1 MSGDDKRR
9 EARYKASIHVL
20 VIRGKEV
27 VSLTTEDVSFRGVFV
42 RMDLPPAL
50 RQLVRLEVSLP
61 EGATLKVHAMVVFRV
76 PPGGPTV
83 AGAGMQFYGLEGR
96 ERVQWDSFVQ
106 SVRDLLPKSTPDPAV
121 DPQHPLHGL
130 HGLQDGPHDPA
141 HGPLDAI
148 DDRREFERHAV
159 RFEVRVS
166 TVDELRTLYTRDIS
180 KGGMAVET
188 DMDIAP
194 GTDVGLDLVHPR
206 NGKTFELE
214 ATVRRK
220 IRQPGASGLAVQF
233 KAMTPARREELER
246 FIASS
251 GSLPPRA

>member
-1 MSGDDKRR
+1 MSAEDKRR
-9 EARYKASIHVL
+9 EARYKASIPVK
-20 VIRGKEV
+20 VIRGKEI
-27 VSLTTEDVSFRGVFV
+27 VSLMSEDVSFRGVFV
-42 RMDLPPAL
+42 KMDLPPAL

-76 PPGGPTV
+76 PPGGEAI

-96 ERVQWDSFVQ
+96 ERAQWDGFVQ
-106 SVRDLLPKSTPDPAV
+106 SVRDQQPKSAPQPAV
-121 DPQHPLHGL
+121 YPN
-130 HGLQDGPHDPA
+130 HDAAA

-148 DDRREFERHAV
+148 DDRREHERHSI

-166 TVDELRTLYTRDIS
+166 TLDELRTLYTRDIS

-188 DMDIAP
+188 DMDLAP

-206 NGKTFELE
+206 SGAAFELE

-233 KAMTPARREELER
+233 KTMTPERRAELER

-251 GSLPPRA
+251 GSLPPLA

>member
-1 MSGDDKRR
+1 MTGDDKRR
-9 EARYKASIHVL
+9 EARYKASIPVL
-20 VIRGKEV
+20 VIRGKET

-42 RMDLPPAL
+42 KMDLPPAL

-76 PPGGPTV
+76 PPGGAAV

-96 ERVQWDSFVQ
+96 ERAQWDGFVQ

-121 DPQHPLHGL
+121 EPVSEGSRAPL
-130 HGLQDGPHDPA
+130 A
-141 HGPLDAI
+141 AI

-188 DMDIAP
+188 DMDLAP

-206 NGKTFELE
+206 TGKAFELE

-233 KAMTPARREELER
+233 KSMTPARREELER

>member
-1 MSGDDKRR
+1 MTGDDKRR
-9 EARYKASIHVL
+9 EARYKASIPVL
-20 VIRGKEV
+20 VIRGRET
-27 VSLTTEDVSFRGVFV
+27 VSLMSEDVSFRGVFV
-42 RMDLPPAL
+42 RMELPPAL

-76 PPGGPTV
+76 PPGGNAV

-96 ERVQWDSFVQ
+96 ERVQWDGFVQ
-106 SVRDLLPKSTPDPAV
+106 SVRDMLPKSTPEPGGV
-121 DPQHPLHGL
+121 GGSL
-130 HGLQDGPHDPA
+130 LQDEV

-148 DDRREFERHAV
+148 DDRREFERHSV

-188 DMDIAP
+188 DMDLAP

-206 NGKTFELE
+206 SGATFELE

-220 IRQPGASGLAVQF
+220 ICQPGGSGLAVQF
-233 KAMTPARREELER
+233 KTMTPARREQLER
-246 FIASS
+246 FVASS

>member
-1 MSGDDKRR
+1 MTGDDKRR
-9 EARYKASIHVL
+9 EARYKASIPIL
-20 VIRGKEV
+20 VIRGKES

-76 PPGGPTV
+76 PPGGEAV

-96 ERVQWDSFVQ
+96 ERAQWDGFVQ
-106 SVRDLLPKSTPDPAV
+106 SVRDMLPKPAPENAEQPPDSHSP
-121 DPQHPLHGL
+121 PPLGV
-130 HGLQDGPHDPA
+130 
-141 HGPLDAI
+141 I
-148 DDRREFERHAV
+148 DDRREFERYAV
-159 RFEVRVS
+159 RFEVRVAS
-166 TVDELRTLYTRDIS
+166 VDELRTLYTRDIS
-180 KGGMAVET
+180 KGGMALET
-188 DMDIAP
+188 DMDLAP

-206 NGKTFELE
+206 TGATFELE

-233 KAMTPARREELER
+233 KQTTPERREELER

-251 GSLPPRA
+251 SGFPTRA